1 MNNTPEVAMTVIEPG
16 GRRWAQLLNVSWAV
30 RDLLPVILGR
40 LDLPERLNYELQHVR
55 SGRVLGAG
63 DSLQSIGIAAGEEL
77 QLKPVRDKLL
87 IDLLDALYGEAVGY
101 VAKQLWGQAES
112 RIETIFRLDPQY
124 PDPKGVQQALNWRS
138 SPSGPPNYSSANP
151 PSTPSVASPTSSSGP
166 QQPPYS
172 NPQYTG
178 SPQPQYTGGPVSQ
191 SPVAQAG
198 GAASKPR
205 SACAILAIVL
215 GGLVLLGVVVVVAAY
230 AWFVQRTPEPMGVLI
245 PTLVSESGLDL
256 GGTDEPVLG
265 TGDVQVTLRWD
276 NTADLD
282 LHVIDPA
289 NEEIWFGSSSS
300 TSGGQL
306 DVDANAGCSGD
317 APVENVFWPAGGAP
331 NGVYQVSVVYYG
343 PCDVTGPVNYE
354 VTIRVDGQT
363 VDVRN
368 GTLTAEGES
377 QVVGEF
383 SR

>member
-40 LDLPERLNYELQHVR
+40 LDLPERLNYELEHVR

-112 RIETIFRLDPQY
+112 RIETIFRLDPRY
-124 PDPKGVQQALNWRS
+124 PDPKGVRQALAARPTPSGATTSPGSQPGYTTPTGTTSPAS
-138 SPSGPPNYSSANP
+138 SPRPQS
-151 PSTPSVASPTSSSGP
+151 ASP
-166 QQPPYS
+166 QPPYTGGPQPQPTTPQ
-172 NPQYTG
+172 PQYTG
-178 SPQPQYTGGPVSQ
+178 SPQPQPTMT
-191 SPVAQAG
+191 QAG
-198 GAASKPR
+198 NAAAKPAR
-205 SACAILAIVL
+205 SACSVLAILL
-215 GGLVLLGVVVVVAAY
+215 GGLLVLAVVAA
-230 AWFVQRTPEPMGVLI
+230 AAFGWFVLRPAMN
-245 PTLVSESGLDL
+245 SGREAILPF
-256 GGTDEPVLG
+256 GDEPVLG

-289 NEEIWFGSSSS
+289 AEEIWFGSSSS

-317 APVENVFWPAGGAP
+317 PPVENIYWPTGGAP
-331 NGVYQVSVVYYG
+331 SGTYQVSVVYYG
-343 PCDVTGPVNYE
+343 PCDASGPVNYE
-354 VTIRVDGQT
+354 VTILVDGQT
-363 VDVRN
+363 VDVHN
-368 GTLTAEGES
+368 GTLTS
-377 QVVGEF
+377 VGETQEVDGF